1 MEIATHEFVLP
12 SVTRSTSLKQEKVT
26 VNPED
31 AFYDNSVSHA
41 DIMPVVKNNCTDEN
55 VMESFDFITFAK
67 QHLVLLIILFGVL
80 LLIVMKC
87 VGWCFSK
94 SSAKNISMAA
104 PSKVHDMP
112 FTSFKVIFAFLCI
125 FHHSFETRCGI
136 SYKSAYSVWLSQI
149 LGHRDPYGSQHFERR
164 SVEISVNSRILA
176 MFPELLCMPSQ

>member
-1 MEIATHEFVLP
+1 MEVAIHEFALP
-12 SVTRSTSLKQEKVT
+12 SATSSTSLKQEKVT

-41 DIMPVVKNNCTDEN
+41 DIMSVVKNNCTDEN

-80 LLIVMKC
+80 LLVVMKC

-149 LGHRDPYGSQHFERR
+149 SGHRDLYGNQRFERR
-164 SVEISVNSRILA
+164 SVEISVNSRLLK